1 MASKVSE
8 RFSLILSTRRLFLKA
23 KAKLCQLYDPSVVGM
38 CLLYSSLSFPN
49 TYIRASPHQWPLIST
64 ISRRLSLSLSLAR
77 THTQKM
83 EAFSSPKVSS
93 LLLFSLFV
101 SSLMATASAGNFYQ
115 DFDLTWGDRR
125 AKIVDGGK
133 LLMLSLDRASGS
145 GFRSKKEY
153 LFGRI
158 DMQLKL
164 VSGNSAG
171 TVTAYYVRRPS
182 TTFHISS
189 LILY

>member
-1 MASKVSE
+1 
-8 RFSLILSTRRLFLKA
+8 
-23 KAKLCQLYDPSVVGM
+23 
-38 CLLYSSLSFPN
+38 
-49 TYIRASPHQWPLIST
+49 
-64 ISRRLSLSLSLAR
+64 
-77 THTQKM
+77 M

-93 LLLFSLFV
+93 LLFSLFV

-145 GFRSKKEY
+145 GFQSKKEY

>member
-1 MASKVSE
+1 M
-8 RFSLILSTRRLFLKA
+8 IPGRLV
-23 KAKLCQLYDPSVVGM
+23 CV
-38 CLLYSSLSFPN
+38 YSAPLSFPN

-64 ISRRLSLSLSLAR
+64 ISRRLCLCLSLK
-77 THTQKM
+77 KM

-101 SSLMATASAGNFYQ
+101 SSIIAAASAGNFYQ

-125 AKIVDGGK
+125 AKIVEGGK
-133 LLMLSLDRASGS
+133 FLMLSLDKASGS
-145 GFRSKKEY
+145 GFQSKKEY
-153 LFGRI
+153 MFGRI

-171 TVTAYYVRRPS
+171 TVTAYYVRPPS
-182 TTFHISS
+182 TAFSISS
-189 LILY
+189 LILHQ